1 MRIIGG
7 SFKGKVLMSPQ
18 SEVTRPTSDRLRESL
33 FNSIVHN
40 PRFGLR
46 GLQGLKV
53 LDVFAGTGALG
64 LEALSRGAAHV
75 TFIEC
80 DPTALKVLK
89 SNIKACGCEDKTTV
103 MSQDVK
109 DLRPSPHSYDLIF
122 MDPPYNQDL
131 VPLAMERL
139 ITCGHTKTG
148 TLWCVEVAKSETPPF
163 PEGFEIISERKM
175 GAGKVYILSSTQPME
190 K

>member
-7 SFKGKVLMSPQ
+7 TMRGKVLISPQ
-18 SEVTRPTSDRLRESL
+18 SETTRPTSDRLRESL
-33 FNSIVHN
+33 FNSLVHN

-75 TFIEC
+75 TFIER
-80 DPTALKVLK
+80 DASALKVLK
-89 SNIKACGCEDKTTV
+89 SNIKACGCEDNTTV
-103 MSQDVK
+103 ISVDVK
-109 DLRPSPHSYDLIF
+109 DISSSPHAYDLIF

-131 VPLAMERL
+131 APLAIERL
-139 ITCGHTKTG
+139 MTGGYTKPE
-148 TLWCVEVAKSETPPF
+148 TLWCVEVAKSETPLF
-163 PEGFEIISERKM
+163 PEGFEILSERKM
-175 GAGKVYILSSTQPME
+175 GAGKVYILI
-190 K
+190 